1 MLDLSSQEGRSWVVV
16 GGDVLLKWT
25 HNRLTH
31 RGWGAVLYPTGVG
44 AHSLG
49 GGGGGRGRIHCL
61 SYTGLVCT
69 VGDTCQGPRLI
80 VTHSVGQSHEQVNL
94 KNDFM
99 SVQCHPRYPCR
110 PPSLPSPPPPPQLY
124 KTQFVFKGVFTQSSG
139 AV

>member
-49 GGGGGRGRIHCL
+49 GGGGVVSIVSRTQVWCVLWVTPVRVPDLL
-61 SYTGLVCT
+61 SLT
-69 VGDTCQGPRLI
+69 V
-80 VTHSVGQSHEQVNL
+80 
-94 KNDFM
+94 
-99 SVQCHPRYPCR
+99 
-110 PPSLPSPPPPPQLY
+110 
-124 KTQFVFKGVFTQSSG
+124 
-139 AV
+139 